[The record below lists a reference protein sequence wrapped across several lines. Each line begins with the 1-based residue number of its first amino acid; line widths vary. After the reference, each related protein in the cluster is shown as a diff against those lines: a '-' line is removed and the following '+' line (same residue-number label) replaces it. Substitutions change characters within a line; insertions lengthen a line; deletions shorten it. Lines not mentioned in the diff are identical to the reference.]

1 MPQATR
7 SLRRVGIFT
16 PIPRSTLCLCLSVV
30 RFFFASFAVML
41 FLSASLNSVILRSEA
56 AAEHSRRTP
65 CFSIQ
70 PPALKGILD
79 GSTIPRSAL
88 CLCGEIFWR
97 PVRFFSGSFAVKRF
111 SRRSQR
117 LKPFTRN
124 FPTRP
129 ISAYPVSSLWK
140 FLCLSPHP
148 FHPPAPAY
156 AKPRTHA
163 PSAISFVHRLNGQ
176 FFLRLAFAFSPHCT
190 KHMELT
196 LAARASTVA
205 PPSQSLSSRQ
215 AVPLTCIAGMLVELL
230 RNAQAGAGFV
240 NVI

>member
-1 MPQATR
+1 VPL
-7 SLRRVGIFT
+7 SLCGEIF
-16 PIPRSTLCLCLSVV
+16 LCFLCGNAFSLGLSQ
-30 RFFFASFAVML
+30 L
-41 FLSASLNSVILRSEA
+41 CHPERSEA